1 MNQDTLQEN
10 QVDAIILTRR
20 KAKGIRYC
28 FYTLLFLLVIWS
40 IKITII
46 DDTYWDRIGNIGSIF
61 RSMARFFPPD
71 PSLIKYLFKPT
82 VETFMM
88 AFLGTIIAVILSL
101 PVVWLGARN
110 ITPGSS
116 MTYGIGRLI
125 MTLSRSI
132 HEVVWALLFVSAV
145 GLGAFPGIMAVAMR
159 SIGFISKVTAEAV
172 EDIDPRPLEAIRAVG
187 GSPFQVIFFGIVP
200 QILPVFIGNT
210 IFQWDINIRRSAIM
224 GLVGAGGLGLMLQRQ
239 LLMYNYGGVTTV
251 IIAVLILIGLGEVFS
266 YYIRK
271 AII

>member
-1 MNQDTLQEN
+1 MNQDTLQKN

-20 KAKGIRYC
+20 KAKEIRYC

-46 DDTYWDRIGNIGSIF
+46 DDTDWDRIGNIGSVF

-71 PSLIKYLFKPT
+71 LSLIKYLFRPT

-110 ITPGSS
+110 VTPGSY

-132 HEVVWALLFVSAV
+132 HEVVWVCFLYQ
-145 GLGAFPGIMAVAMR
+145 
-159 SIGFISKVTAEAV
+159 
-172 EDIDPRPLEAIRAVG
+172 PL
-187 GSPFQVIFFGIVP
+187 
-200 QILPVFIGNT
+200 
-210 IFQWDINIRRSAIM
+210 
-224 GLVGAGGLGLMLQRQ
+224 GLVLFPVLWLWQCGPLVLSQR
-239 LLMYNYGGVTTV
+239 
-251 IIAVLILIGLGEVFS
+251 
-266 YYIRK
+266 
-271 AII
+271 